1 MKLRFTPRALDNITA
16 VTEYLSVHNPVAAQ
30 HVRSAIY
37 ETLENLLIFPH
48 AGRRQNA
55 EGVRKIVT
63 RKYAYVI
70 YYPVDD
76 AAQDIIV
83 LNVKHPARKQ
93 DYTDL

>member
-1 MKLRFTPRALDNITA
+1 M
-16 VTEYLSVHNPVAAQ
+16 
-30 HVRSAIY
+30 RSAIY

-83 LNVKHPARKQ
+83 LNVKHPAGKQ

>member
-1 MKLRFTPRALDNITA
+1 MKLRFTPRAIENITA
-16 VTEYLSVHNPVAAQ
+16 VTDYLSAYNPMAAE

-37 ETLENLLIFPH
+37 DTLQNLLLFPH
-48 AGRRQNA
+48 AGRRQRA

-70 YYPVDD
+70 YYAVDG
-76 AAQDIIV
+76 AAEEIVV

-93 DYTDL
+93 DYADL

>member
-1 MKLRFTPRALDNITA
+1 M
-16 VTEYLSVHNPVAAQ
+16 
-30 HVRSAIY
+30 RSAIY

-83 LNVKHPARKQ
+83 LNVKHAARKQ